1 MPPEPDFLWP
11 HVNWIPYVDTLAD
24 AEAIE
29 LNATGTTQSGGIVGT
44 DAHNYI
50 RDELVNSYI
59 RDELVNSSTITTN
72 NLNDFGISWHNDIN
86 HYDLAL
92 EFDYDKQD
100 NVRVASSVM
109 KQLVEEIKKLQE
121 RNDFLE
127 TQNEKTLEQ
136 IWDKII
142 N

>member
-1 MPPEPDFLWP
+1 MPPELDIGLRLPE
-11 HVNWIPYVDTLAD
+11 NWIPYVDTLAD

-29 LNATGTTQSGGIVGT
+29 LNAAGTTHSGNIVGT
-44 DAHNYI
+44 DAY
-50 RDELVNSYI
+50 SYI
-59 RDELVNSSTITTN
+59 RDEFVNSPAITITTN
-72 NLNDFGISWHNDIN
+72 SLKSWHNDIN
-86 HYDLAL
+86 YYDSAL

-100 NVRVASSVM
+100 SVRVASSVM

-121 RNDFLE
+121 RNNFLE
-127 TQNEKTLEQ
+127 AQNEKTLEQ

>member
-11 HVNWIPYVDTLAD
+11 HINWIPYVDTLAD

-29 LNATGTTQSGGIVGT
+29 LNTTTAGSTQSGGIAGT
-44 DAHNYI
+44 NTY
-50 RDELVNSYI
+50 SYI
-59 RDELVNSSTITTN
+59 LGESVDSSTIT
-72 NLNDFGISWHNDIN
+72 DPGISRRSDITY
-86 HYDLAL
+86 YDLAL
-92 EFDYDKQD
+92 EFDYNKQD
-100 NVRVASSVM
+100 SVRVLSSVM

-136 IWDKII
+136 IWDKIV

>member
-1 MPPEPDFLWP
+1 MPPELDIGLRLPE
-11 HVNWIPYVDTLAD
+11 NWIPYVDTLTD

-29 LNATGTTQSGGIVGT
+29 LNTTANGTTHSWNIWN
-44 DAHNYI
+44 D
-50 RDELVNSYI
+50 LVNSPDI
-59 RDELVNSSTITTN
+59 TVTTN
-72 NLNDFGISWHNDIN
+72 SLNDFTISWRSDIN
-86 HYDLAL
+86 SYDSAL

-100 NVRVASSVM
+100 SIRVASSVM

-127 TQNEKTLEQ
+127 AQNEKTLEQ

>member
-11 HVNWIPYVDTLAD
+11 HINWIPYVDTLAD

-29 LNATGTTQSGGIVGT
+29 LNATTSGSTHSGNIAGTNACNCIS
-44 DAHNYI
+44 
-50 RDELVNSYI
+50 DECL
-59 RDELVNSSTITTN
+59 N
-72 NLNDFGISWHNDIN
+72 NLDIALNDIN
-86 HYDLAL
+86 CYDSAL
-92 EFDYDKQD
+92 EFDYNKQ
-100 NVRVASSVM
+100 NSVRVASSVM
-109 KQLVEEIKKLQE
+109 KQLVEEIKKFQE

-127 TQNEKTLEQ
+127 AQNEKTLEQ